1 MARSIPIHADAAVQ
15 SDTANLKTAVSAIYI
30 GGDGNLKITTEG
42 GEAVTF
48 VGLSAG
54 DIVPVSAVRIWST
67 GTTATN
73 LVMMW

>member
-1 MARSIPIHADAAVQ
+1 MAQAIPKNAGAAVQ
-15 SDTANLKTAVSAIYI
+15 SDTVNLITPVVVYI

-42 GEAVTF
+42 GQAVTF

-54 DIVPVSAVRIWST
+54 DIVPVSALRIWST

>member
-1 MARSIPIHADAAVQ
+1 MAQSIPKHAVTAVQ
-15 SDTANLKTAVSAIYI
+15 SDTVNLVTTVVVYI
-30 GGDGNLKITTEG
+30 GGDGNLKVTTEG
-42 GEAVTF
+42 GEATTF

-54 DIVPVSAVRIWST
+54 DILPVSALRIWST